1 MTTRIDFE
9 QVQDVLE
16 MMKDVCEGE
25 MNCFCFHREG
35 IQKHSREMYQN
46 WTSSRQDKQRIV
58 YLLVMKDGGGIM
70 PPLVDNNNSQQQR
83 AETVECP
90 DFIKAA
96 ILLICDKFATT
107 IYDPRKVKAST
118 ETTTNSDEKQA
129 LTVSFTRIVGGPED
143 DQGNAVPDCF
153 MPTNSNKTD
162 DSHGRGASISCFF
175 SMPTP
180 LTASGKEIDRNRR
193 RALRIVK
200 SLEYDGVALDV
211 SIELRRTDTTQEKGC
226 VVHMTHDEVLAIR
239 REVAEYQSLER
250 EKMLAF
256 CMIFHPRLAKNNKST
271 WTREIPGELVRI
283 IGRQGAL
290 VWQDR

>member
-1 MTTRIDFE
+1 
-9 QVQDVLE
+9 

-58 YLLVMKDGGGIM
+58 YLLIMKDGGGIM
-70 PPLVDNNNSQQQR
+70 PPLLPDNNNNNKQHHKR

-90 DFIKAA
+90 SFIKAA
-96 ILLICDKFATT
+96 ILLICDKFARTV
-107 IYDPRKVKAST
+107 YDPRKVKMST
-118 ETTTNSDEKQA
+118 ETAANSDEKQL
-129 LTVSFTRIVGGPED
+129 LTVSFTRVVGCEAED
-143 DQGNAVPDCF
+143 GQGDAVPDCF

-162 DSHGRGASISCFF
+162 DSNGRGASISCFF

-180 LTASGKEIDRNRR
+180 LTAASRKEIERKRR
-193 RALRIVK
+193 QALRIVN

-211 SIELRRTDTTQEKGC
+211 SIELRRTDTTQENGC
-226 VVHMTHDEVLAIR
+226 VVHMKHDEVVALR
-239 REVAEYQSLER
+239 REVAAHQALER

-256 CMIFHPRLAKNNKST
+256 CMIFHPRLTKNTKST
-271 WTREIPGELVRI
+271 WMKEIPGELVRV